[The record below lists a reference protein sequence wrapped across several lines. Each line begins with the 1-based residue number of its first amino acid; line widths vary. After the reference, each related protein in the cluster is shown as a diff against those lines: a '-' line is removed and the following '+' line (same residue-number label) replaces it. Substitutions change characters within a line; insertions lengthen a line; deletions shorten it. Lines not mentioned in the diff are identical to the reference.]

1 MNTGKC
7 TNVLYHGNAT
17 YTCTCSCG
25 IFSYDVGTS
34 SLQQQCQTRGLPLLA
49 MPMLRAPQELMPSE
63 EEFIT
68 SRDVV
73 LLPSTEPLIALDTG
87 IIRREATIAPF
98 LVQLQHA
105 RVIHVRATPA
115 SGKSTLSLLLHAHVH
130 GCQHFKLS
138 TGCVEHLWLYS
149 DRHPG
154 GIMALLKGLMDAPK
168 LRKHQKDA
176 TEIPLEDLKEI
187 LNDEPSLLRSLMN
200 TGFGRSF
207 PPRACIQN
215 EEGLANFFLNVL
227 VTDYSKE
234 NPRNNKLLQSC
245 YHIGWLQAELTS
257 TNEDEE
263 DEIVYVS
270 PSRIHK
276 GHIVS

>member
-1 MNTGKC
+1 MM
-7 TNVLYHGNAT
+7 VLLVVIDITFTTLNW
-17 YTCTCSCG
+17 
-25 IFSYDVGTS
+25 I
-34 SLQQQCQTRGLPLLA
+34 
-49 MPMLRAPQELMPSE
+49 ELMPSE

-154 GIMALLKGLMDAPK
+154 GIMALLKGLMDAPVC
-168 LRKHQKDA
+168 
-176 TEIPLEDLKEI
+176 
-187 LNDEPSLLRSLMN
+187 
-200 TGFGRSF
+200 TGKNFH
-207 PPRACIQN
+207 RA
-215 EEGLANFFLNVL
+215 
-227 VTDYSKE
+227 
-234 NPRNNKLLQSC
+234 P
-245 YHIGWLQAELTS
+245 
-257 TNEDEE
+257 
-263 DEIVYVS
+263 
-270 PSRIHK
+270 
-276 GHIVS
+276 